1 MEKYSLEVENW
12 GSYELVKDFT
22 SESLAK
28 GHGQS
33 NFPQNGW
40 RIHNRT
46 SNSVVY
52 EHDPLSSIAEEA
64 GQHLQR
70 FADTETWRRRY
81 AEQAAQQVVARQQRG
96 RMAEIA
102 RRQRQS
108 QRGDDQARR
117 SRLESFSFRGGTP
130 HILDRRIEDWDG
142 DEDEDWD
149 DDNGRLDLAAEKV
162 NWMQEGF

>member
-28 GHGQS
+28 SHGQS
-33 NFPQNGW
+33 SFPQNGW
-40 RIHNRT
+40 RISNRT
-46 SNSVVY
+46 SGSVVY
-52 EHDPLSSIAEEA
+52 EYDPLSNIAEEA

-70 FADTETWRRRY
+70 FADTEVWRRRF
-81 AEQAAQQVVARQQRG
+81 AVQAAQQVVARQQRG

-108 QRGDDQARR
+108 QRDDNQTRR
-117 SRLESFSFRGGTP
+117 TRLAGSFVGRTP
-130 HILDRRIEDWDG
+130 HILDRRIEDWDEYW
-142 DEDEDWD
+142 DEDD
-149 DDNGRLDLAAEKV
+149 DERLDLSREKV

>member
-22 SESLAK
+22 SESNAK

-40 RIHNRT
+40 RILNRT
-46 SNSVVY
+46 SGSVVY
-52 EHDPLSSIAEEA
+52 EYDPLSNMAEEA

-70 FADTETWRRRY
+70 FSDTETWRRRFS
-81 AEQAAQQVVARQQRG
+81 EQAAQRVIARQQRG

-102 RRQRQS
+102 SRQRQS
-108 QRGDDQARR
+108 QRNSNQARR
-117 SRLESFSFRGGTP
+117 TRLDGFVGTP
-130 HILDRRIEDWDG
+130 HILDRRIE
-142 DEDEDWD
+142 EWD
-149 DDNGRLDLAAEKV
+149 DDWYDEDDDGRLDLSREKV
-162 NWMQEGF
+162 NWIQEGF